1 MLFFMHAGSPTAR
14 ATHSHDASFKQSRRG
29 RRALPPRPRASLY
42 SVRYVHQRRGT
53 PGGSPRKWT
62 CSGAPMASLKEGIL
76 AQGQSISLTEGELVY
91 DKHGRREALRLDAV
105 EGASADG
112 STLIVHTFPLR
123 SGCCGGPKRTQVDI
137 ALPCANAAQADE
149 WRTALLVALG
159 GQPAPLP
166 RRHLMVL
173 INPNSGT
180 RSARQNLAATRHI
193 LTMRGATIEE
203 VETTHAGHAEEI
215 MLTLTLERYDGL
227 VVVSGDGLM
236 YEVVNGLMKR
246 DDGAEAI
253 SRIPLGIIPSGTGN
267 GLAKSLL
274 SSAGEP
280 YGIVSA
286 ALLISRGCV
295 APLDLAEVT
304 TGIAPTAPGMAERYA
319 GRTLT
324 EGTTWSFL
332 ALMWGLVSDID
343 LESET
348 CRCFGAARFD
358 MYAVLRILALRKYRG
373 VLRHR
378 MEGGPWTTVEGDFLM
393 VWANNLPW
401 AATDMNI
408 APNAEQDNGA
418 WECVYVQN
426 ATRMQLADG
435 FGKLGGGQV
444 EALTDF
450 VTSVRCSEIELEPE
464 PREAENPGHVDI
476 DGEEVPFGP
485 VRIAVKKGMARVMCQ
500 PVLTDEHSP
509 RLSV

>member
-1 MLFFMHAGSPTAR
+1 
-14 ATHSHDASFKQSRRG
+14 
-29 RRALPPRPRASLY
+29 
-42 SVRYVHQRRGT
+42 
-53 PGGSPRKWT
+53 
-62 CSGAPMASLKEGIL
+62 MAALKEGML
-76 AQGQSISLTEGELVY
+76 AQGHSISLTDTEMLYE
-91 DKHGRREALRLDAV
+91 KHGRREELRLDAI
-105 EGASADG
+105 EGASAVG
-112 STLIVHTFPLR
+112 STLVVHTFPLR
-123 SGCCGGPKRTQVDI
+123 TGCCGAPKRTQVDV
-137 ALPCANAAQADE
+137 ALPCASTAQADE
-149 WRTALLVALG
+149 WQLEVLQSISSRPG
-159 GQPAPLP
+159 PLA

-173 INPNSGT
+173 VNPHSGM
-180 RSARQNLAATRHI
+180 RKARQNLAATRHI

-203 VETTHAGHAEEI
+203 IETTHAGHAEEI
-215 MLTLTLERYDGL
+215 MLTLDLSRYDGL
-227 VVVSGDGLM
+227 VIVSGDGLM

-246 DDGAEAI
+246 DDGMEAI
-253 SRIPLGIIPSGTGN
+253 GRIPLGIIPSGTGN

-280 YGIVSA
+280 YDIVSA
-286 ALLISRGCV
+286 ALLVSRGGV
-295 APLDLAEVT
+295 APLDLAEIT

-324 EGTTWSFL
+324 EQTSWSFL

-358 MYAVLRILALRKYRG
+358 VYAVLRIMALRRYRG

-378 MEGGPWTTVEGDFLM
+378 MEGRPWTTVEGEFVM

-418 WECVYVQN
+418 WECVYVQR

-435 FGKLGGGQV
+435 FGKLGSGQV
-444 EALTDF
+444 EALQDF

-464 PREAENPGHVDI
+464 PRDPENPGHVDI

-485 VRIAVKKGMARVMCQ
+485 VRVAVKKGMARVMCQ
-500 PVLTDEHSP
+500 PVLADD
-509 RLSV
+509 RARVLSV